1 MSDILNGK
9 VVVVT
14 GASNGVLFG
23 AQAAARQ
30 MKKLGKAGSIVL
42 MASMGGIAGAGIT
55 VAYSTSKG
63 GVVLMAKALA
73 ESLGP
78 MGPCELGSS
87 WNDRHALIANH
98 AGYRRGLRRLSQ
110 AHAATPPR

>member
-42 MASMGGIAGAGIT
+42 WQAWVELPARGLPSHT
-55 VAYSTSKG
+55 QP
-63 GVVLMAKALA
+63 AKAV
-73 ESLGP
+73 S
-78 MGPCELGSS
+78 C
-87 WNDRHALIANH
+87 
-98 AGYRRGLRRLSQ
+98 
-110 AHAATPPR
+110 